1 MASSRI
7 RDQTGIPCTARWIL
21 NHWTTR
27 KAWGSVLKWCHVQ
40 KKCIQLQEFWKYRL
54 VFGAS
59 LRVYAARHME
69 SFFKNLVWRLFLN
82 TMACSKLFTVSPL
95 FLISTPILS
104 CVVRPFTLTVYHK
117 RIPEI
122 KPIHNDTYSLWREKT
137 RKSHKGDNFGSHYFT
152 VILHKFTHDKYLP
165 YFSPHFWWF
174 SHPKLTLVLSQRST
188 LEKSREVLSSSESL
202 YIF

>member
-7 RDQTGIPCTARWIL
+7 RDQTGVPCTARWIL

-27 KAWGSVLKWCHVQ
+27 KTWGSILKWCHVQ

-59 LRVYAARHME
+59 LRGLAWVVYAACHME

-95 FLISTPILS
+95 CLISTPTLF
-104 CVVRPFTLTVYHK
+104 CVLRPFTFTVYHK
-117 RIPEI
+117 RIPEM
-122 KPIHNDTYSLWREKT
+122 KPIHSDTYSLRREKT
-137 RKSHKGDNFGSHYFT
+137 RKTHKGDNFGSHYFL
-152 VILHKFTHDKYLP
+152 VILYKFTHDKY
-165 YFSPHFWWF
+165 
-174 SHPKLTLVLSQRST
+174 
-188 LEKSREVLSSSESL
+188 
-202 YIF
+202 